1 MLAMIPPLRFPD
13 LRTFFEF
20 PEPRFHTE
28 EFSDEEE
35 EDEDEFDDEEDDE
48 MERIGRL
55 PSLNQISLEYYHW
68 LLNRYLGPI
77 LHGGKDSEALDE
89 GVGDVVDGSGG
100 DAGGTAADGVDA
112 GEDGPSLEEEEEE
125 LELERERERSA
136 REIDRQ
142 SIASLTDL
150 RRRIL
155 QIKALGLPDR
165 ERDRR
170 VQQLMTETYYKLH
183 PPRSTQAS
191 VSHRDCEPTFADAG
205 VLGCPHYRR
214 RCKLECS
221 TCGRWYSCR
230 FCHDEVEA
238 HKLVRPQTRHML
250 CMCCGRAQAADQ
262 YCANPACQMRMARYY
277 CDTCKLWDDDPDKAI
292 YHCDDCGLCRI
303 GKGLGVDFFHCAT
316 CNMCMSI
323 ELQDNHK
330 CIEHSTECDCPIC
343 GEFMFTS
350 TETVIFMKC
359 GHSIHQTCYLEHTK
373 SCYRCPTCARS
384 VLNMEA
390 QFRILD
396 TEISNQPL
404 PEPYSSWRSI
414 VICNDCS
421 AKSNTAFHF
430 LGLKCQTCRSYN
442 TAQIGLIKPEEET
455 DTMSH
460 SSSHEFD
467 YSVDEAT
474 SLMNLTSTDDNE
486 DNNSNAL
493 V

>member
-13 LRTFFEF
+13 LSTFFEF

-28 EFSDEEE
+28 EFSDEDE
-35 EDEDEFDDEEDDE
+35 EDDDDYDDDEDDE

-68 LLNRYLGPI
+68 LLNRYLGSL
-77 LHGGKDSEALDE
+77 LHPTKESDDPPGAPDE
-89 GVGDVVDGSGG
+89 GEEEH
-100 DAGGTAADGVDA
+100 
-112 GEDGPSLEEEEEE
+112 EDNEEEEDPPGE
-125 LELERERERSA
+125 LEEAATEEEEQEQERTAEG
-136 REIDRQ
+136 Q

-150 RRRIL
+150 RRRIK
-155 QIKALGLPDR
+155 QIKALQLPDR

-191 VSHRDCEPTFADAG
+191 VSARDTAPTFAAPG

-230 FCHDEVEA
+230 FCHDAAEA

-250 CMCCGRAQAADQ
+250 CMCCGRAQPAAH
-262 YCANPACQMRMARYY
+262 ACSGCGAQMARYY
-277 CDTCKLWDDDPDKAI
+277 CDRCKLWDDDPDKAI
-292 YHCDDCGLCRI
+292 YHCDGCGICRI
-303 GKGLGVDFFHCAT
+303 GRGLGIDFFHCDT
-316 CNMCMSI
+316 CNMCLSI
-323 ELQDNHK
+323 ELQDNHR

-350 TETVIFMKC
+350 TETVVFMRC
-359 GHSIHQTCYLEHTK
+359 GHPIHQACYVEHTK

-396 TEISNQPL
+396 TEIANQPL
-404 PEPYSSWRSI
+404 PEPYSGWRSI

-421 AKSNTAFHF
+421 AKSNTPFHF

-442 TAQIGLIKPEEET
+442 TAQIGLIKPEEGDDQDFSAAST
-455 DTMSH
+455 
-460 SSSHEFD
+460 HELD

-474 SLMNLTSTDDNE
+474 TLMHLASTDDIVDDDSN
-486 DNNSNAL
+486 DSNAL
-493 V
+493 L